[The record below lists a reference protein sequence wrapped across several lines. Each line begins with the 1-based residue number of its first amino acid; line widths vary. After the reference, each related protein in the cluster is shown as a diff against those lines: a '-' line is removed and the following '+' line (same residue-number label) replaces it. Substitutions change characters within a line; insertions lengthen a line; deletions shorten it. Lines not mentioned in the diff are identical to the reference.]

1 MSRYGR
7 RSYASP
13 RERRRQKSLGLHL
26 VPSSPLNLRGRT
38 PKKKKRSCAASPE
51 DADGRVARTKSSDG
65 LLPSLWV
72 ASPPTKQRRWCQ
84 WCPREGPQFSGKL
97 RGNFLGKQDEV
108 TGLESAATETTRG
121 PGGEKRSAERRDP
134 VPEGRGGRDIKRVQ
148 RAGGQSAM
156 KAARTQARSRASART
171 KAGAR
176 VAAGGLR
183 LGRTLAEA
191 RRHPRIIPRAAGN
204 PAGDPYGVSSH
215 EAAIAG

>member
-1 MSRYGR
+1 MLHRARGV
-7 RSYASP
+7 AKSP
-13 RERRRQKSLGLHL
+13 WVSTSSHL
-26 VPSSPLNLRGRT
+26 PANLRGRT
-38 PKKKKRSCAASPE
+38 KKTTTILRSLSRGRRRSGRE
-51 DADGRVARTKSSDG
+51 DRVERRTPALAVGRLAPHQTAPV
-65 LLPSLWV
+65 V
-72 ASPPTKQRRWCQ
+72 PPGR
-84 WCPREGPQFSGKL
+84 GPQFSGKL
-97 RGNFLGKQDEV
+97 RGNFYLGKQDEV

>member
-1 MSRYGR
+1 MVVVHMLHRARGVAKSPWVSISSHLPRELEREDPKKTKKTILRSLSRGR
-7 RSYASP
+7 RRSG
-13 RERRRQKSLGLHL
+13 REDRVERRTPALAVGRLAPRQSAGGAWELLN
-26 VPSSPLNLRGRT
+26 SS
-38 PKKKKRSCAASPE
+38 
-51 DADGRVARTKSSDG
+51 
-65 LLPSLWV
+65 
-72 ASPPTKQRRWCQ
+72 
-84 WCPREGPQFSGKL
+84 FSG
-97 RGNFLGKQDEV
+97 NFRFFFFFFFLEKQDEV
-108 TGLESAATETTRG
+108 SGLESAATENERC

-171 KAGAR
+171 NAGAR

-183 LGRTLAEA
+183 LGRPLAEA